1 MRNYLGQRKRIA
13 DADRSAS
20 ERVVKG

>member
-13 DADRSAS
+13 DPDRSAS